1 MDFKALVADNEIS
14 LCCTC
19 CVAGAL
25 GAVADGML
33 EDDGACC
40 GRLLAADGRRIGT
53 VLLTCCCV
61 VLACLSLTDPEA
73 DENADSV
80 VLRSCWTRRGCSLVF
95 CRSGD
100 GVRYAALSCPRA
112 FLVLLLDCAE
122 LSIQPLS
129 SISCSS

>member
-19 CVAGAL
+19 CVAGAF

-40 GRLLAADGRRIGT
+40 GRWLAADGRRTGA
-53 VLLTCCCV
+53 VLLTCCWLR
-61 VLACLSLTDPEA
+61 LACLSLMDPEA

-80 VLRSCWTRRGCSLVF
+80 VLRSCWT
-95 CRSGD
+95 
-100 GVRYAALSCPRA
+100 
-112 FLVLLLDCAE
+112 
-122 LSIQPLS
+122 
-129 SISCSS
+129 